1 MMISNDNEL
10 HSIQERIV
18 LFERTLAEAR
28 RTYSRSNYEAMA
40 EGYLL
45 EIDKMQGE
53 VREYLTGMPSQT
65 EAA

>member
-1 MMISNDNEL
+1 MISNDNEF
-10 HSIQERIV
+10 HAVQERIV

-28 RTYSRSNYEAMA
+28 KTYSRSNYEAMS

-45 EIDKMQGE
+45 EIDRMRSE
-53 VREYLTGMPSQT
+53 VRDYLTGIPSQT

>member
-1 MMISNDNEL
+1 MISDDNEF
-10 HSIQERIV
+10 HAAQERIV

-28 RTYSRSNYEAMA
+28 RSYSRSNYEAMA

-45 EIDKMQGE
+45 EIDKMRGE
-53 VREYLTGMPSQT
+53 IRDYLTGIPSHT